1 MKHRVEKTALNMRA
15 VAERAG
21 VSSATISRVINGSS
35 AVKPETAERVRR
47 ILKELDYIPNPIAT
61 TLKYGRSNTFGLI
74 VPDLVNPFFPEF
86 LLAFEQVL
94 VENEHE
100 LLLATTQSNEAKLL
114 TSVRRMLMRQVD
126 GVVLMGSEYET
137 RAVEPLFERKIPI
150 VTLDRRRVQP
160 GTGDVAFNFEGG
172 YRQAVEHLYGLGHRR
187 MGFLGGTKGIRTSEI
202 RLAAF
207 QKALEHFGLTYYPE
221 LIREGDYRVDGGE
234 AAMVSLLDAARRPT
248 AVLTVNDLT
257 AFGALRALHER
268 GISVP
273 GDMSV
278 VGFDGIQMGG
288 AVSPQLTTVLI
299 PAREASQACIQ
310 VLGRLR
316 DNITRRGMSV
326 SIDVEFM
333 VRRSTGRA
341 PRVRSR

>member
-1 MKHRVEKTALNMRA
+1 
-15 VAERAG
+15 
-21 VSSATISRVINGSS
+21 
-35 AVKPETAERVRR
+35 
-47 ILKELDYIPNPIAT
+47 
-61 TLKYGRSNTFGLI
+61 
-74 VPDLVNPFFPEF
+74 
-86 LLAFEQVL
+86 
-94 VENEHE
+94 
-100 LLLATTQSNEAKLL
+100 
-114 TSVRRMLMRQVD
+114 VRRMLMRQVD